1 MSKHVDFLIEEHEE
15 LQDKLN
21 LIEQEA
27 QSYRNERQVNKE
39 TEKNNQTLYDDLQ
52 NQIENIKGELQRKIN
67 ETESLYQERSDNL
80 QNIKRLDNEN
90 DDLKHR
96 VADLIVSVIQSKTQ
110 RLETNLKNE
119 RENFTKTVDSLKK
132 EYSELSSKGS
142 VESENRITQL
152 NKVISQYQHDIRILN
167 QKIQEF
173 VVLEEETRRKIG
185 QYEVKSI

>member
-1 MSKHVDFLIEEHEE
+1 MSKHVEFLIEENEE